1 MADIPVPIPQEPY
14 EGTYKASSFDKN
26 KYKIDQL
33 SYPDNLQSDEFGGN
47 KVMFYINIAEDSKFL
62 GNEKD
67 SFELDG
73 TDIARY
79 RGAGIAQNLSLP
91 GAAGSAMVPGIIE
104 AGIAGATL
112 AKSTIWDGSIKK
124 IVKRLAAGVAGGAAA
139 GILAAGVGYEAVS
152 DMAASATRKQKRL
165 KSAIALH
172 IPNSLQIRYSTNWEA
187 TDTATAFM
195 AATGGEAL
203 MKFMGNIN
211 VNNPTKTPDGNDG
224 AYNSVVANIA
234 LTKGPNAGMMSALT
248 GLAANPRKEQVF
260 KGVDFRTFSF
270 DYQFFPKSNTE
281 ANNVENIIKMF
292 KFHMHP
298 EMKGVDSF
306 IYLYPSEF
314 DIVYYKG
321 ENENMHIH
329 RHTSCVLVDM
339 VINYTPNGNFNTF
352 ANGMP
357 TQINISL
364 TFKELML
371 MDKSLISN
379 GL

>member
-14 EGTYKASSFDKN
+14 EGTYKASYFDYN

-33 SYPDNLQSDEFGGN
+33 SYPNNLQSEEFGGH

-62 GNEKD
+62 GDKGD

-79 RGAGIAQNLSLP
+79 RGAGIAQDLSLV
-91 GAAGSAMVPGIIE
+91 GAAASAMVPGILE

-112 AKSTIWDGSIKK
+112 AKSTIWDGSVWNIT
-124 IVKRLAAGVAGGAAA
+124 KRVLLGAATGIGA
-139 GILAAGVGYEAVS
+139 GILAAGIGYEAVS

-172 IPNSLQIRYSTNWEA
+172 VPNSLQIRYSTNWES

-203 MKFMGNIN
+203 MKFFDPKSQKL
-211 VNNPTKTPDGNDG
+211 PTKEGNDG

-234 LTKGPNAGMMSALT
+234 LTKGPNAGMMSSLT

-260 KGVDFRTFSF
+260 KGVDFRTFTF
-270 DYQFFPKSNTE
+270 DYQFFPKSSDE
-281 ANNVENIIKMF
+281 AKNVENIIKMF
-292 KFHMHP
+292 KFHMQP

-314 DIVYYKG
+314 DIVYYKD
-321 ENENMHIH
+321 EDENMHIH

>member
-211 VNNPTKTPDGNDG
+211 VNNPTKTQT
-224 AYNSVVANIA
+224 VMTVH
-234 LTKGPNAGMMSALT
+234 
-248 GLAANPRKEQVF
+248 
-260 KGVDFRTFSF
+260 
-270 DYQFFPKSNTE
+270 
-281 ANNVENIIKMF
+281 II
-292 KFHMHP
+292 
-298 EMKGVDSF
+298 
-306 IYLYPSEF
+306 
-314 DIVYYKG
+314 
-321 ENENMHIH
+321 
-329 RHTSCVLVDM
+329 
-339 VINYTPNGNFNTF
+339 
-352 ANGMP
+352 
-357 TQINISL
+357 Q
-364 TFKELML
+364 
-371 MDKSLISN
+371 
-379 GL
+379 